1 MFQEPE
7 KFTVKKAEKATTEF
21 WSAPKKKEVKLYVY
35 IIKIEKYNLNEHV
48 LVENTPCFQFY
59 IMIIGS

>member
-1 MFQEPE
+1 M
-7 KFTVKKAEKATTEF
+7 KKAEKATTEF